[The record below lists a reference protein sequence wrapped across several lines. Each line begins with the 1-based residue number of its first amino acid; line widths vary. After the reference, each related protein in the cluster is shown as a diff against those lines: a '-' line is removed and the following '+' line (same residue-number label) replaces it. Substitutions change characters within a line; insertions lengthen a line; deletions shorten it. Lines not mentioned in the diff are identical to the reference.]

1 MTRLLLWLFPRAW
14 RASYGREVGEM
25 LAGSQRPWRDRADL
39 LRAAAAVRGRQLVD
53 TLLERTDTTMRNLR
67 AAGIGLVAV
76 GLAGVAWVIPQL
88 ADGIIE
94 LPFHWWSSLAA
105 LPLVAG
111 TALLAAAWWLGNGH
125 GGRVTRR

>member
-1 MTRLLLWLFPRAW
+1 M
-14 RASYGREVGEM
+14 
-25 LAGSQRPWRDRADL
+25 
-39 LRAAAAVRGRQLVD
+39 RGRQLVD
-53 TLLERTDTTMRNLR
+53 TLLEGTDTTMRNLR